1 MGVTKN
7 FTQSA
12 YNDIQAY
19 IGGTEQWDDIRSIY
33 GAVSY
38 SGIYDYDYDA
48 CLDQYMRDYAEEN
61 EKVEKSLKLLFD
73 DVNGVDDSYASL
85 FKDEQM
91 DMDGFNTAIT
101 QLSGILNK
109 NSAENIYTMDVGT
122 FRDKL
127 ESVKVSIQS
136 KLIEYYANTYYTEN
150 QDGTITF
157 KWDNINYAMR
167 KESDK
172 ISNEE
177 LVALVMLFPNLYSSD
192 EEQNMEN
199 IENMIRAG
207 YGTVDNSEWDKDC
220 KFNDPEIMDM
230 QWSMTYH
237 SVGVTDT
244 FKTVVKLY
252 NEAVDEIDY
261 LDILKISE
269 NDFDAYLKYQNQFSM
284 ASLFETIVT
293 NYSTI
298 GIKYDGKNGNFTIHQ
313 EKYGNPNVSVYLK
326 DLPFDISYANSN
338 GNKYAGYEYNGIVK
352 NGEIGKSIA
361 QKKKESLFH
370 VYSMIDYDKVQDSI
384 IDSLVSDSSKWL
396 EDEKKE
402 VYSNERVVGNTISK
416 ELVTNVFDYVME
428 KSCGYVISDI
438 PGIGSINDVMSG
450 IKDNNDNIEN
460 NQKID
465 DEILKI
471 QESGEKAKE
480 ILRFINKFNM
490 NIQLV
495 CVDGKYKMERYYI
508 NCEHLQIIL
517 DNYNSYCAGNN
528 ENWCNLQIN
537 DVIDYIGGNSAKKE
551 QIEKFL
557 NENIN
562 LYDRRGE

>member
-136 KLIEYYANTYYTEN
+136 KLIGYYANTYYTEN

-177 LVALVMLFPNLYSSD
+177 LLALVMLFPNLYSSD

-207 YGTVDNSEWDKDC
+207 YGTVDNSEWDEEC
-220 KFNDPEIMDM
+220 KLCDPEIMDT

-261 LDILKISE
+261 LYILK
-269 NDFDAYLKYQNQFSM
+269 
-284 ASLFETIVT
+284 
-293 NYSTI
+293 
-298 GIKYDGKNGNFTIHQ
+298 
-313 EKYGNPNVSVYLK
+313 SVK
-326 DLPFDISYANSN
+326 
-338 GNKYAGYEYNGIVK
+338 
-352 NGEIGKSIA
+352 
-361 QKKKESLFH
+361 
-370 VYSMIDYDKVQDSI
+370 MI
-384 IDSLVSDSSKWL
+384 LML
-396 EDEKKE
+396 
-402 VYSNERVVGNTISK
+402 T
-416 ELVTNVFDYVME
+416 
-428 KSCGYVISDI
+428 
-438 PGIGSINDVMSG
+438 
-450 IKDNNDNIEN
+450 
-460 NQKID
+460 
-465 DEILKI
+465 
-471 QESGEKAKE
+471 
-480 ILRFINKFNM
+480 
-490 NIQLV
+490 
-495 CVDGKYKMERYYI
+495 
-508 NCEHLQIIL
+508 
-517 DNYNSYCAGNN
+517 
-528 ENWCNLQIN
+528 
-537 DVIDYIGGNSAKKE
+537 
-551 QIEKFL
+551 
-557 NENIN
+557 
-562 LYDRRGE
+562 

>member
-136 KLIEYYANTYYTEN
+136 KLIGYYANTYYTEN

-177 LVALVMLFPNLYSSD
+177 LLALVMLFPNLYSSD

-207 YGTVDNSEWDKDC
+207 YGTVDNSEWDEEC
-220 KFNDPEIMDM
+220 KLCDPEIMDT

-261 LDILKISE
+261 LYILKISE

-284 ASLFETIVT
+284 ASLFETFAT

-326 DLPFDISYANSN
+326 DLPFDISYADSN

-352 NGEIGKSIA
+352 NGEIGKSTA
-361 QKKKESLFH
+361 QKKESLFH

-402 VYSNERVVGNTISK
+402 VYSNERVAGNTISK
-416 ELVTNVFDYVME
+416 DLVTNVFDYIMK
-428 KSCGYVISDI
+428 KSCGYAISDI
-438 PGIGSINDVMSG
+438 PGIGFINDVMSD
-450 IKDNNDNIEN
+450 IKDNNDDIEN

-465 DEILKI
+465 DEILMLEELRNNA
-471 QESGEKAKE
+471 QN
-480 ILRFINKFNM
+480 ILKYSKRLCVNM
-490 NIQLV
+490 QIVSVN
-495 CVDGKYKMERYYI
+495 GKYKIERYNI
-508 NCEHLQIIL
+508 DKEALEDIL
-517 DNYNSYCAGNN
+517 EQYNEYCNEKKCNQENTSTLTIEDISNYFEG
-528 ENWCNLQIN
+528 
-537 DVIDYIGGNSAKKE
+537 SA
-551 QIEKFL
+551 EKSEEIQAFL
-557 NENIN
+557 NANPN
-562 LYDRRGE
+562 LY

>member
-1 MGVTKN
+1 M
-7 FTQSA
+7 
-12 YNDIQAY
+12 
-19 IGGTEQWDDIRSIY
+19 
-33 GAVSY
+33 
-38 SGIYDYDYDA
+38 
-48 CLDQYMRDYAEEN
+48 
-61 EKVEKSLKLLFD
+61 
-73 DVNGVDDSYASL
+73 
-85 FKDEQM
+85 
-91 DMDGFNTAIT
+91 
-101 QLSGILNK
+101 
-109 NSAENIYTMDVGT
+109 
-122 FRDKL
+122 
-127 ESVKVSIQS
+127 
-136 KLIEYYANTYYTEN
+136 
-150 QDGTITF
+150 
-157 KWDNINYAMR
+157 
-167 KESDK
+167 
-172 ISNEE
+172 
-177 LVALVMLFPNLYSSD
+177 
-192 EEQNMEN
+192 
-199 IENMIRAG
+199 
-207 YGTVDNSEWDKDC
+207 
-220 KFNDPEIMDM
+220 
-230 QWSMTYH
+230 
-237 SVGVTDT
+237 
-244 FKTVVKLY
+244 VKLY

-284 ASLFETIVT
+284 ASLFETIAT

-298 GIKYDGKNGNFTIHQ
+298 GIKYDGKNGNFIIHQ

-326 DLPFDISYANSN
+326 DLPFDISYADSN

-352 NGEIGKSIA
+352 NGEIGKSTA

-402 VYSNERVVGNTISK
+402 VYSNERVAGNTISK
-416 ELVTNVFDYVME
+416 DLVTNVFDYIMK
-428 KSCGYVISDI
+428 KSCGYAISDI
-438 PGIGSINDVMSG
+438 PGIGFINDVMSD
-450 IKDNNDNIEN
+450 IKDNNDDIEN

>member
-1 MGVTKN
+1 MQRKTKK
-7 FTQSA
+7 
-12 YNDIQAY
+12 
-19 IGGTEQWDDIRSIY
+19 
-33 GAVSY
+33 
-38 SGIYDYDYDA
+38 
-48 CLDQYMRDYAEEN
+48 L
-61 EKVEKSLKLLFD
+61 KKSLKLLFD

-136 KLIEYYANTYYTEN
+136 KLIGYYANTYYTEN

-177 LVALVMLFPNLYSSD
+177 LLALVMLFPNLYSSD

-207 YGTVDNSEWDKDC
+207 YGTVDNSEWDEEC
-220 KFNDPEIMDM
+220 KLCDPEIMDT

-261 LDILKISE
+261 LYILKISE

-284 ASLFETIVT
+284 ASLFETFAT

-326 DLPFDISYANSN
+326 DLPFDISYADSN

-352 NGEIGKSIA
+352 NGEIGKSTA

-402 VYSNERVVGNTISK
+402 VYSNERVAGNTISK
-416 ELVTNVFDYVME
+416 DLVTNVFDYIMK

-438 PGIGSINDVMSG
+438 PGIGFINDVMSD
-450 IKDNNDNIEN
+450 IKDNNDDIEN

-471 QESGEKAKE
+471 LEGGKKAQE
-480 ILRFINKFNM
+480 ILDLSKKLCINVQ
-490 NIQLV
+490 IV
-495 CVDGKYKMERYYI
+495 SVDGNYYMERYSI
-508 NCEHLQIIL
+508 NEAKLQKEL
-517 DNYNSYCAGNN
+517 DYYNEKNFDNKEYC
-528 ENWCNLQIN
+528 ITID
-537 DVIDYIGGNSAKKE
+537 DVKKYL
-551 QIEKFL
+551 K
-557 NENIN
+557 ENIDENDKISHFLSFNTN
-562 LYDRRGE
+562 LY